1 MNKSSKNIN
10 INSEEIKKYLS
21 EKMSAKEM
29 HQVEKQLLDDAFASD
44 AVDGFEALNSDKIN
58 EKLVKIDL
66 KKRLNKRISQEK
78 NKEIIAKNIPL
89 WQSISVAASVLLVLG
104 FCFYFLTQKVENQQ
118 VTEKKETILSSKPS
132 EVIISKDVEKDD
144 LAMNKKPINKSKVDK
159 EIAFEISQDKEES
172 PPPVQS
178 EIAVAKVESKADEKP
193 IETPPIPTQIQQETR
208 VAAAPKPSSV
218 STESAEVLAEVV
230 VTGGSQARKSM
241 PQTVVTTELN
251 NEPIPEVGWI
261 DYDNYLISSLKKTGS
276 VSTLTFD
283 EPLKLRLTI
292 EPSGKLSNVQ
302 IDNNLSKEQTEKV
315 VEVIEKGPKW
325 LPARKKGKKIKK
337 EVLRELK
344 IK

>member
-1 MNKSSKNIN
+1 MNKSSKNTN

-159 EIAFEISQDKEES
+159 EIAFEISQDKEET

-178 EIAVAKVESKADEKP
+178 EIAVAKVENQADEKS
-193 IETPPIPTQIQQETR
+193 IEAPPIPTQIQQETR
-208 VAAAPKPSSV
+208 AAAAPKPSTV
-218 STESAEVLAEVV
+218 SRESAEVLEEVV
-230 VTGGSQARKSM
+230 VGAGSEERKSI
-241 PQTVVTTELN
+241 PQTAVTTELN
-251 NEPIPEVGWI
+251 NEPIPEVGWNN
-261 DYDNYLISSLKKTGS
+261 YDNYLINSLKKTGS

-344 IK
+344 LK